1 MNTNSSR
8 QRWARLQSGFTL
20 LELMVVCA
28 ILAIVLG
35 AVFQGINTITQRS
48 QAEQVKVDMTQAGR
62 EFVDEFERDM
72 HQVGY
77 PNCRMVATIIS
88 GVPTNCP
95 ADSTNTTTTT
105 VAENPTI
112 AVGLV
117 HVDNTKIVF
126 EGDMDGDG
134 TVENV
139 EYKLV
144 DANGTNPPASC
155 PCVLQRSQ
163 ISKPSSPV
171 ALPWSNLPRTFYQ
184 ELQNVVNSGQPTY
197 PAFYGGGAPISG
209 NTSWGVSNTTYYAA
223 LSTFKDYPVFQA
235 YDQFGSLVQLPRDL
249 GTAGG
254 ADTPILT
261 CSISSVRC
269 IKSIRLTI
277 NLLANATT
285 GVDLQTKVRPVTTLV
300 GSARLVNNF

>member
-1 MNTNSSR
+1 M
-8 QRWARLQSGFTL
+8 QGGFTL

-35 AVFQGINTITQRS
+35 AVFEGINTITQRS

-62 EFVDEFERDM
+62 EFVDEFERDL

-77 PNCRMVATIIS
+77 PNCRMVATAGAAS
-88 GVPTNCP
+88 NCP
-95 ADSTNTTTTT
+95 ADITQTT
-105 VAENPTI
+105 VAANQAL

-139 EYKLV
+139 EYELV

-155 PCVLQRSQ
+155 PCTLRRSQ
-163 ISKPSSPV
+163 ISKPTSP
-171 ALPWSNLPRTFYQ
+171 LPWGTITRTFYQ

-209 NTSWGVSNTTYYAA
+209 NTSWGASNTSYYAA

-235 YDQFGSLVQLPRDL
+235 YDQYGGLVQLPRDL

-254 ADTPILT
+254 GDTQILT
-261 CSISSVRC
+261 CAISTINC

>member
-1 MNTNSSR
+1 MNTNIAR
-8 QRWARLQSGFTL
+8 QRRARLQGGFTL

-48 QAEQVKVDMTQAGR
+48 QAEQVKVDLTQAGR
-62 EFVDEFERDM
+62 EFVDEFERDL
-72 HQVGY
+72 HQAGY
-77 PNCRMVATIIS
+77 PNCRMVATIIG

-95 ADSTNTTTTT
+95 ADSTNTT
-105 VAENPTI
+105 VAENTAL

-163 ISKPSSPV
+163 ISKPSA
-171 ALPWSNLPRTFYQ
+171 ALLLTPWSNLTRTFYQ

-197 PAFYGGGAPISG
+197 PNPYGGGAPISG
-209 NTSWGVSNTTYYAA
+209 NTSWGASNTSYYAA

-235 YDQFGSLVQLPRDL
+235 YDQFGNIVQLPRDL
-249 GTAGG
+249 GTST
-254 ADTPILT
+254 DTQILT
-261 CSISSVRC
+261 CAVQSISC

-300 GSARLVNNF
+300 GSARLVNN

>member
-1 MNTNSSR
+1 MNTETSR
-8 QRWARLQSGFTL
+8 QNAAGWQGGFTL
-20 LELMVVCA
+20 IELMIVCA
-28 ILAIVLG
+28 VLAIVLG
-35 AVFQGINTITQRS
+35 AVFEGINTIIQRS
-48 QAEQVKVDMTQAGR
+48 QSEQVKVVFTQAGR
-62 EFVDEFERDM
+62 EFVDEFERDL
-72 HQVGY
+72 HQAGY
-77 PNCRMVATIIS
+77 PNCRMVATA
-88 GVPTNCP
+88 GAATNCP
-95 ADSTNTTTTT
+95 ADSTQAA
-105 VAENPTI
+105 VAENQGL

-155 PCVLQRSQ
+155 PCTLQRSQ
-163 ISKPSSPV
+163 IPKPAT
-171 ALPWSNLPRTFYQ
+171 ALALPPWSNLVRPFYQ
-184 ELQNVVNSGQPTY
+184 ELQNVVNSGQPVGTA
-197 PAFYGGGAPISG
+197 PYGGGAPISG
-209 NTSWGVSNTTYYAA
+209 NTAWGASNTAYYAS

-235 YDQFGSLVQLPRDL
+235 YDQFGNIVPLPKDL
-249 GTAGG
+249 SVA
-254 ADTPILT
+254 ADTQTLT
-261 CSISSVRC
+261 CSISSISC

-285 GVDLQTKVRPVTTLV
+285 GLDLQTKVRPVSTLV

>member
-1 MNTNSSR
+1 MNTKLSR
-8 QRWARLQSGFTL
+8 QNSAQPQGGFTL
-20 LELMVVCA
+20 MELLIVCT

-35 AVFQGINTITQRS
+35 AVFQGINTIIQRS
-48 QAEQVKVDMTQAGR
+48 QSEQVKVDLIQSGR
-62 EFVDEFERDM
+62 EFVDEFERDI

-77 PNCRMVATIIS
+77 PNCRMVATS
-88 GVPTNCP
+88 GVATNCP
-95 ADSTNTTTTT
+95 PDVTQTSVAQNTSL
-105 VAENPTI
+105 

-144 DANGTNPPASC
+144 DANGANPPASC
-155 PCVLQRSQ
+155 PCTLQRSQ
-163 ISKPSSPV
+163 IAKP
-171 ALPWSNLPRTFYQ
+171 AGANPWSNLARPFYQ

-197 PAFYGGGAPISG
+197 PALYGNGAPITG
-209 NTSWGVSNTTYYAA
+209 NTAWGATNTAYYAS

-235 YDQFGSLVQLPRDL
+235 YDQFGNVVQMPRDL

-254 ADTPILT
+254 ADTQILT
-261 CSISSVRC
+261 CSISSISC

-285 GVDLQTKVRPVTTLV
+285 GVDLQNKVRPVTTLV